1 MPITPHIFDSVMIV
15 KALGDDAQHLKVI
28 TTVSNVRGGT
38 GIILLPF
45 LRVEMGP
52 KESFE
57 I

>member
-1 MPITPHIFDSVMIV
+1 MIV